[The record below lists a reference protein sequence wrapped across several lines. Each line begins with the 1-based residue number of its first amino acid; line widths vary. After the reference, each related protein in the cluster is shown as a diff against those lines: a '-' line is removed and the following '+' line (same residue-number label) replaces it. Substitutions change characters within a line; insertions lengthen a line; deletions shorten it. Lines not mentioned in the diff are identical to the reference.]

1 MNYKCYD
8 VTVDIT
14 VRGTFEFEAESEEQ
28 ARAKAIDQNSY
39 PSLALHAGDW
49 PIGELDLEEVIDVID
64 VQEKDDSI

>member
-1 MNYKCYD
+1 

-39 PSLALHAGDW
+39 PSLALHAADTVD
-49 PIGELDLEEVIDVID
+49 IGEIPGAEVVPLEEVIDVID